1 VFVFKFI
8 SSKDQTITKEAF
20 DKLSS
25 SDLKSSGV
33 ISSPDK
39 KINAVVYPFEFEQ
52 SGEIYIFDLGAGKG
66 KKLLSENDIDNK
78 LSIKYI
84 NFYDDENLIVILGN
98 KYGTTSIGGDVYKL
112 NMKTKELTELYKV
125 DSKYKQ
131 VLTAAPKTDGLII
144 TVAAYDENYNNF
156 SVETIPITLNKNN

>member
-1 VFVFKFI
+1 MKKQTYRTLAVLLTVILAIILCSCSSSKFI

-98 KYGTTSIGGDVYKL
+98 KYWD
-112 NMKTKELTELYKV
+112 
-125 DSKYKQ
+125 
-131 VLTAAPKTDGLII
+131 
-144 TVAAYDENYNNF
+144 NF
-156 SVETIPITLNKNN
+156 HWR